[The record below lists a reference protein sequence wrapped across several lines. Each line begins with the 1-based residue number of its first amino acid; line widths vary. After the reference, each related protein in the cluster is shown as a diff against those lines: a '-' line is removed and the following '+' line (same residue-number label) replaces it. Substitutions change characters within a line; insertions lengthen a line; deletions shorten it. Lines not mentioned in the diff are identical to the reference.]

1 MLSPIAMIVACFFE
15 ALCAARLTTVAQQY
29 QIFSYPLLMKRAL
42 GDKGMNV
49 ARICLAL
56 AHWQFTIGQVTFTL
70 KSLQSTF
77 GAWVGHTSPL
87 WVFGIAIWMLY
98 TPLVW
103 VRHLERFSKVFIFA
117 VMMILVGVLT
127 TTYYASEL
135 IKEQEGP
142 GPDFVPLNT

>member
-1 MLSPIAMIVACFFE
+1 
-15 ALCAARLTTVAQQY
+15 
-29 QIFSYPLLMKRAL
+29 
-42 GDKGMNV
+42 
-49 ARICLAL
+49 
-56 AHWQFTIGQVTFTL
+56 
-70 KSLQSTF
+70 
-77 GAWVGHTSPL
+77 
-87 WVFGIAIWMLY
+87 MLY